1 VSELTYTLVT
11 DGSSDASLKA
21 VLEWLLRANGVSC
34 AIQGEWAD
42 LRRMPR
48 PPTTL
53 ETKIGAAA
61 ALYPC
66 EVMFVHRDAEN
77 ASRQLRKKEIETAMQ
92 AATFED
98 GRKPVWVSVVPVRM
112 QEAWL
117 LFDENA
123 IRRAAGNSSGRAAL
137 MLPALERCEYLADPK
152 SLLLGLLREASGRS
166 ARRRAK
172 LRVAMM
178 TQRIAEYI
186 EDFSPLRSL
195 PAFAALEEELRE
207 AIRQHRWDRR

>member
-1 VSELTYTLVT
+1 VSDLTYTLVT
-11 DGSSDASLKA
+11 DGSSDASLKT

-42 LRRMPR
+42 LRQLPR
-48 PPTTL
+48 PPIRL
-53 ETKIGAAA
+53 EERIGEAA

-66 EVMFVHRDAEN
+66 ELLFIHRDAEDE
-77 ASRQLRKKEIETAMQ
+77 SREFRRSEIEAAVQ
-92 AATFED
+92 AAKFD
-98 GRKPVWVSVVPVRM
+98 ANAVPAWVSVIPVRM

-117 LFDENA
+117 LFDEMA
-123 IRRAAGNSSGRAAL
+123 IRRAVGNRYGTVPL
-137 MLPALERCEYLADPK
+137 QLPALDRCEALADPK
-152 SLLLGLLREASGRS
+152 TRLFEVFREASGLG

-178 TQRIAEYI
+178 TQRIAEYV

-195 PAFAALEEELRE
+195 TAFTALEQELRE
-207 AIRQHRWDRR
+207 AIGRHRWDRR

>member
-11 DGSSDASLKA
+11 DGSSDASLKT

-42 LRRMPR
+42 LRQMPR
-48 PPTTL
+48 PPSTL
-53 ETKIGAAA
+53 EMKIGAAA

-77 ASRQLRKKEIETAMQ
+77 VSRQLRRKEIEAAIQ

-98 GRKPVWVSVVPVRM
+98 GLAPVWVSVIPVRM

-117 LFDENA
+117 LFDEMA
-123 IRRAAGNSSGRAAL
+123 IRRAVGNPYGRVAL
-137 MLPALERCEYLADPK
+137 QLPALDRCEDLADPK
-152 SLLLGLLREASGRS
+152 TRLYEVFRKASELG
-166 ARRRAK
+166 ARRCAK
-172 LRVAMM
+172 LRVALM

-195 PAFAALEEELRE
+195 SAFAALEQDLRE
-207 AIRQHRWDRR
+207 AVARHGWDRR

>member
-21 VLEWLLRANGVSC
+21 VLELLLRVNGVSC

-42 LRRMPR
+42 LRQMPH

-53 ETKIGAAA
+53 VTKIGAAA

-66 EVMFVHRDAEN
+66 EVIFIHRDAEN
-77 ASRQLRKKEIETAMQ
+77 ASRQLRRKEIEAAMQ
-92 AATFED
+92 AATFENSLA
-98 GRKPVWVSVVPVRM
+98 PVWVSVIPVRM

-123 IRRAAGNSSGRAAL
+123 IKRAAGNPSGRLAIS
-137 MLPALERCEYLADPK
+137 LPPLERCEHLADPK
-152 SLLLGLLREASGRS
+152 SLLLGLLRQASGRS

-172 LRVAMM
+172 LGVALM
-178 TQRIAEYI
+178 TQKIAEYI
-186 EDFSPLRSL
+186 NDFAPLRSL
-195 PAFAALEEELRE
+195 PAFAALEQELQE
-207 AIRQHRWDRR
+207 AIERHRWDRR